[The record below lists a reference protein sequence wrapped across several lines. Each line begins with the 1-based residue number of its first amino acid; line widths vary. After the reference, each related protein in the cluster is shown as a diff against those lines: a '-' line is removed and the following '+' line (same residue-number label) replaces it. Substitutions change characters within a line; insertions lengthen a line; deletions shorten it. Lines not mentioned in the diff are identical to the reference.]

1 MLDAPAADAFD
12 RVEDFLARNRGLPAD
27 LYLGYGL
34 AGAGP
39 PEPCPLPAAACV
51 VDATSGSDPV
61 VARYA
66 VGEWVRTWTP
76 AEHRAAIAEARA
88 AIGSV
93 ESAGRVPLI
102 GIVQTR
108 SPRAARIAPST

>member
-1 MLDAPAADAFD
+1 MLDAPATDAFD

-51 VDATSGSDPV
+51 VDATSGSNPV

-76 AEHRAAIAEARA
+76 AEHRAAIAEVRA
-88 AIGSV
+88 AIGRGDV
-93 ESAGRVPLI
+93 Y
-102 GIVQTR
+102 
-108 SPRAARIAPST
+108 